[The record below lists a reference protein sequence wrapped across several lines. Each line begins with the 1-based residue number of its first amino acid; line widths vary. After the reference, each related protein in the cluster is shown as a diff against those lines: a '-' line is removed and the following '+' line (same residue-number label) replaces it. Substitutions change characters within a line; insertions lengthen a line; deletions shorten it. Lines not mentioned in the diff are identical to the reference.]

1 MSAWCCGNLLP
12 KPDVAAIESEGADDV
27 VSTNR
32 ETPTNDSGASEA
44 QERAEREAQE
54 RAERENAYADRPL
67 DFRPVGEEI
76 YTVPEQC
83 SRCRGNGGRYDPPYD
98 LTAVFV
104 ECKDCNG
111 SGWVYKR
118 KTRTIY
124 SGASSSS
131 GYEVCPGC
139 KGTGACICAGGKGLM
154 HCKKC
159 QICDGSATCVVCDGK
174 GKRPANAYP
183 IVSVDRCFGCFGLGR
198 CGTCNGIGENHYG
211 DCSDC
216 QSDGT
221 CGICDGTRE
230 TISFMDERGIY
241 QRFSVNGKIR

>member
-1 MSAWCCGNLLP
+1 MDANKFWIAVVCGLAFIVGAAAYNDGGSA
-12 KPDVAAIESEGADDV
+12 D
-27 VSTNR
+27 
-32 ETPTNDSGASEA
+32 
-44 QERAEREAQE
+44 
-54 RAERENAYADRPL
+54 YA
-67 DFRPVGEEI
+67 G
-76 YTVPEQC
+76 Y
-83 SRCRGNGGRYDPPYD
+83 GG
-98 LTAVFV
+98 
-104 ECKDCNG
+104 
-111 SGWVYKR
+111 
-118 KTRTIY
+118 
-124 SGASSSS
+124 GASSSS

-159 QICDGSATCVVCDGK
+159 RICDGSATCVVCDGK

-198 CGTCNGIGENHYG
+198 CGACNGIGENHYG
-211 DCSDC
+211 DCPNC

-221 CGICDGTRE
+221 CGICDGTCE